1 MRLKSTRFS
10 FKKPDSKRRG
20 KEKDKWHYQ
29 KKVESRK
36 DNWVGLIHFYIF
48 EGKLSSDIFI
58 ESPLLI
64 SNLMLLNIGANLK
77 GEEKESEERDKKKK
91 A

>member
-1 MRLKSTRFS
+1 M
-10 FKKPDSKRRG
+10 
-20 KEKDKWHYQ
+20 
-29 KKVESRK
+29 
-36 DNWVGLIHFYIF
+36 GLIHFYIF